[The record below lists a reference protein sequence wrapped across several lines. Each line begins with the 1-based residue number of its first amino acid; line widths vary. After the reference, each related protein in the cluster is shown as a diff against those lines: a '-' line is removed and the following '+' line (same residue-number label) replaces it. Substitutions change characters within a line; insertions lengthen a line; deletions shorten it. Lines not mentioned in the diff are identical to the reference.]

1 MLAQTL
7 SQSLP
12 CWVDQRLAEPRC
24 KEISVLLEFL
34 LTQAA
39 KGRRKDILSMWVSF
53 LCAEIPASSVVIC
66 R

>member
-1 MLAQTL
+1 ML
-7 SQSLP
+7 P
-12 CWVDQRLAEPRC
+12 
-24 KEISVLLEFL
+24 EFL